1 MVAKALDLPVS
12 SPTVSGQADPIHVI
26 VPFKHQG
33 SAHIVCAQIKD
44 LTQKIHTTVQSVFC
58 QPEDLEILACKTTV
72 YDVKEWIQMRVGNVK
87 KKENNFAS
95 RGRSPQPN
103 DVMLGKHHILLS

>member
-58 QPEDLEILACKTTV
+58 QPEDLEILACKT
-72 YDVKEWIQMRVGNVK
+72 I
-87 KKENNFAS
+87 
-95 RGRSPQPN
+95 
-103 DVMLGKHHILLS
+103 